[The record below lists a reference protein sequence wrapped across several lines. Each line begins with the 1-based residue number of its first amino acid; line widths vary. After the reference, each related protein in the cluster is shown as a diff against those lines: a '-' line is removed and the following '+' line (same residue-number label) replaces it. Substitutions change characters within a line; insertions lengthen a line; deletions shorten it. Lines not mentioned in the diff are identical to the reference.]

1 MQAPTATPMSEPAT
15 TTTPQAT
22 VIVGSGLAGW
32 SLARELRARSPEA
45 LITVIS
51 AGTGDFYSKPMLSN
65 ALALNKTATKVV
77 SASGQTHA
85 EKLGVTLRAHTSV
98 TAIDTAKKTL
108 ATTAGTIPY
117 HQLVLALGADPIRL
131 NLPGSEHILS
141 VNDLDAYA
149 TFRAQLAQA
158 AHPERGRVL
167 IMGAGL
173 IGCEFANDLAKAGH
187 TVHVVD
193 PGERVLGALLPAEDS
208 HALQTALAALGV
220 QFHFGMTA
228 QRVDHRVDTDTQ
240 TPQAPRDKWVTLSNG
255 KCLCVDVVLSA
266 VGLRART
273 ELAQGSD
280 LHIGR
285 GIVVDAW
292 GQTSAPDVYAL
303 GDCAAYASAA
313 TPTLFD
319 GAPRGLPF
327 VMPLMT
333 AAKALAQTLAGTAT
347 PIVFGPMTVRVKT
360 PAYPVSVQA

>member
-1 MQAPTATPMSEPAT
+1 MQAPTAT

-65 ALALNKTATKVV
+65 ALALNKTATNLV

-208 HALQTALAALGV
+208 HALQTALASLGV